1 MPCVE
6 LGPSHGDFIM
16 GTIQAGTSAG
26 MRIKS
31 GAHVI
36 ARSETVDT
44 SPIKSAFRSFLGIQK
59 SYSTSDAKV
68 QKASAQVIKAER
80 AFGESDAAQDS
91 GVGAL
96 ALAYVNAGAKLSKPF
111 EGLGVGTPREIINK
125 DALKEA
131 KLVIKLAGI
140 AEKHADAGVRKA
152 AAAAKKA
159 ATAVLAAEKPIIER
173 KKTRAQMMTV
183 RDGLALQWEKAF
195 ASLKLAARA
204 SDDANGTKLF
214 EALFSEA

>member
-1 MPCVE
+1 
-6 LGPSHGDFIM
+6 M
-16 GTIQAGTSAG
+16 GTIQAGGSAG
-26 MRIKS
+26 TRIKA
-31 GAHVI
+31 GEHVI
-36 ARSETVDT
+36 ARSETVDIT
-44 SPIKSAFRSFLGIQK
+44 PIKSAFGGFLGIQK
-59 SYSTSDAKV
+59 SYAAADAKV

-91 GVGAL
+91 GVGGL

-111 EGLGVGTPREIINK
+111 EGLGVGTPADIIK
-125 DALKEA
+125 MDSLKEA
-131 KLVIKLAGI
+131 KVILKLAGI
-140 AEKHADAGVRKA
+140 AEKHADAGVKKA

-159 ATAVLAAEKPIIER
+159 ATAMLAAEKPVLDR
-173 KKTRAQMMTV
+173 KKARAQLMTV